1 MQKIP
6 CRTVEAQKKVA
17 DGLIAKLYLLES
29 QTGKTKGEIAQMNAI
44 TSQLNTM
51 FPELSLSV
59 DENTGELNRNEEQ
72 VRRSADAAL
81 ELAKA
86 SAA

>member
-1 MQKIP
+1 
-6 CRTVEAQKKVA
+6 
-17 DGLIAKLYLLES
+17 
-29 QTGKTKGEIAQMNAI
+29 MNAI

-86 SAA
+86 SAAQGKNDRNIRKTCRCRHSKIRSGTKPCRH

>member
-1 MQKIP
+1 
-6 CRTVEAQKKVA
+6 
-17 DGLIAKLYLLES
+17 
-29 QTGKTKGEIAQMNAI
+29 MNAI

-86 SAA
+86 SAAQEK

>member
-1 MQKIP
+1 MQ
-6 CRTVEAQKKVA
+6 TVEAQKKVA
-17 DGLIAKLYLLES
+17 DGLIAKLYSLES

-44 TSQLNTM
+44 TSRLNTM

-86 SAA
+86 SAVQEK